1 MSNAFNSLSNMG
13 LRPFFQQQ
21 LSIEESIEEHPVRV
35 IGRQGDWL
43 TLLGGNNSHSKVK
56 LPGKWH
62 LRPQVEQ
69 PLIGDWL
76 VIDKIGQPV
85 RLLDRVSSVCRRSS
99 GHGQHTQY
107 MAANI
112 DTLFVVS
119 SCNKDFNLSRIER
132 YLALAFEGGAQ
143 PVVILTKADLTHEP
157 ELYCRKVQ
165 QLHENVVA
173 VSIDARS
180 IVGCDQLMPW
190 VASGDTV
197 AFLGSSGVGKST
209 IINTLL
215 EREVQSTQPL
225 RAQDDKGR
233 HTTTVRS
240 MVQMK
245 GGAWLIDT
253 PGMREL
259 RLGESSQGLRE
270 VFWDIEELAEQC
282 QYRDCNHEETSGCAV
297 KREING
303 GRLDARRLGN
313 YLKLQREQGYLK
325 ESQWQQRDRHRRF
338 SKMVNQVKKNKYG
351 RR

>member
-1 MSNAFNSLSNMG
+1 MSNAFRSLSNMG

-21 LSIEESIEEHPVRV
+21 LSIAEPIENQLVRV
-35 IGRQGDWL
+35 IGRQGEWL
-43 TLLGGNNSHSKVK
+43 TLMGENSLKQIK
-56 LPGKWH
+56 LPGKWQ
-62 LRPQVEQ
+62 LRQEVEQ

-76 VIDKIGQPV
+76 VMDQAGQPI
-85 RLLDRVSSVCRRSS
+85 RILDRISSLSRRSS

-119 SCNKDFNLSRIER
+119 SCNRDFNPSRIER

-143 PVVILTKADLTHEP
+143 PVVILTKADLTDDP
-157 ELYCRKVQ
+157 EYYCREVAR
-165 QLHENVVA
+165 LHNSVTP

-180 IVGCDQLMPW
+180 SAGCEQLLPW
-190 VASGDTV
+190 IAPGDTV

-209 IINTLL
+209 LINTLL
-215 EREVQSTQPL
+215 KREVQSTQPL
-225 RAQDDKGR
+225 REQDDKGR

-240 MVQMK
+240 MVQMQ

-259 RLGESSQGLRE
+259 RLGESSHGLRE
-270 VFWDIEELAEQC
+270 VFWDIEELAKQC
-282 QYRDCNHEETSGCAV
+282 QYRDCTHEETSGCAV
-297 KREING
+297 IAEING
-303 GRLDARRLGN
+303 GRLDTRRVSN
-313 YLKLQREQGYLK
+313 YLKLQREQGYLQ